1 MEGKSLTSH
10 NDNNSNNNHIKKTIF
25 KWNIIKLSEER
36 NRAMPNNR
44 PNKERLKVKLA
55 KQIKIKR
62 TVCLHSS
69 FQLLVPLVLPAR
81 TPPVCVS
88 NCK

>member
-55 KQIKIKR
+55 KKNKNKTNSMFAFELSTI
-62 TVCLHSS
+62 SS
-69 FQLLVPLVLPAR
+69 FSAAS
-81 TPPVCVS
+81 THPPCVCVEL
-88 NCK
+88 